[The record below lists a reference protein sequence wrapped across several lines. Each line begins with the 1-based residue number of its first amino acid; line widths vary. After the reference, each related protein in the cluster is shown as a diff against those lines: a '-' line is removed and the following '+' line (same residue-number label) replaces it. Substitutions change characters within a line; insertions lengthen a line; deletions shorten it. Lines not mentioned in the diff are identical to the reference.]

1 MVNRRRRL
9 DVRNPYTIP
18 PVEAEMPEDVV
29 DHTTASGR
37 AVTIDGEVE
46 AVLFDLDTIDD
57 DDISDD
63 VGSPAL
69 DDDERDDAPR
79 HGVAAR
85 TEELRPER
93 GDTGVRLDKY
103 VARQIGDLSRS
114 YIQQLIDG
122 EKILVDGQPRRAAF
136 KLTHGEVVNVDIPA
150 PVVDEL
156 LPEPMDL
163 TIIYED
169 DDVIVIDKPAGLVV
183 HPAPGHASGTLVNGL
198 LAHDPNMSV
207 GGSLR
212 PGIVHRLD
220 KDTSGLIV
228 AARND
233 RARNA
238 LLGQWEERTVEKR
251 YIALV
256 HGLLEEDLVTVD
268 APIGRDPAQ
277 RQRMAVIPSGRRA
290 LTRLR
295 AITRFP
301 GANLTLVEAEIETG
315 RTHQIRVHCAFI
327 KHPIIGDEVY
337 GRLRADGKRRDNRVR
352 RQFLHAAVLGFTL
365 PDGDA
370 IRLESP
376 LPADLTAALDRVRA
390 DEERTGSSRS

>member
-1 MVNRRRRL
+1 
-9 DVRNPYTIP
+9 
-18 PVEAEMPEDVV
+18 MPEDVV

-37 AVTIDGEVE
+37 EVTVDGEVE
-46 AVLFDLDTIDD
+46 AVLFDLDDIEADEIDGD
-57 DDISDD
+57 GEPLEFDEN
-63 VGSPAL
+63 
-69 DDDERDDAPR
+69 ERDDAPR

-85 TEELRPER
+85 VEELRPER
-93 GDTGVRLDKY
+93 SDIGVRLDKY
-103 VARQIGDLSRS
+103 LAREIGDLSRS

-136 KLTHGEVVNVDIPA
+136 KLTPGEVVTVDIPA

-163 TIIYED
+163 NIVYED

-183 HPAPGHASGTLVNGL
+183 HPAPGHAKGTLVNGL
-198 LAHDPNMSV
+198 LAHDPKMSV

-233 RARNA
+233 RARNS
-238 LLGQWEERTVEKR
+238 LVRQWEERTVEKR

-256 HGLLEEDLVTVD
+256 HGLLEEDLITID
-268 APIGRDPAQ
+268 APIGRDTAQ

-352 RQFLHAAVLGFTL
+352 RQFLHAAVLGFNL
-365 PDGDA
+365 PDGEP

-376 LPADLTAALDRVRA
+376 LPADLSAALDRVRA
-390 DEERTGSSRS
+390 DEERAGSNWS